1 MAYSQVGSPY
11 GGGTPLG
18 SAYGGGLGT
27 PLPGGRFGGGVHA
40 SPYGGGLDAPPPG
53 SATQQPYAPLLFSS
67 PGAAHGGAGAY
78 GGSPAPSHAGAGTA
92 GYFTGGG
99 AGPVLTP
106 GGSARGFFG
115 GGVHGGTP
123 GAHPS
128 AGGKRIF
135 GGGVATD
142 APPSGGDRSPR
153 LGPSSAANDATAG
166 HMGTPWADR
175 RARRER
181 AEASRDD
188 LDLAADPDVPS
199 SSASSSRWVTVF
211 GYAPDRLADVLR
223 ELQRDGDI
231 LRHEGDGDAN
241 WRHVQFSDVEGA
253 RRALR
258 RDGRRVGGAM
268 VGVKPAT
275 AEDVS
280 RLDDRRDETD
290 APARVV
296 RPAAGM
302 TAPSAR
308 AHRVRPTREGVALQ
322 PRRSA
327 WGKIVEFVFGM

>member
-18 SAYGGGLGT
+18 GAHGGGLGT
-27 PLPGGRFGGGVHA
+27 PLTGGHFGGGVNA
-40 SPYGGGLDAPPPG
+40 SPYGGGLDGPPPG

-78 GGSPAPSHAGAGTA
+78 GGSPAPSHAGAGTS
-92 GYFTGGG
+92 GYFTGG
-99 AGPVLTP
+99 AVGPVLTP

-142 APPSGGDRSPR
+142 PPPSGGDRSPR
-153 LGPSSAANDATAG
+153 LGPSSAANDAAAG
-166 HMGTPWADR
+166 HVGTPWADR

-181 AEASRDD
+181 AEPSRDD
-188 LDLAADPDVPS
+188 PDLSPDRVAAS
-199 SSASSSRWVTVF
+199 SSAASSRWVTVF
-211 GYAPDRLADVLR
+211 GFAPDRLADVLR

-258 RDGRRVGGAM
+258 RDGRRAGGGM
-268 VGVKPAT
+268 VGVKLAA

-280 RLDDRRDETD
+280 RLDDGRDDGD
-290 APARVV
+290 AAARVV

-308 AHRVRPTREGVALQ
+308 AHRVRPTRDGVALQ